1 MSSPTTTNQPS
12 PSPSPSLFSDD
23 NFRLDSPY
31 LHRLIHHHNNNRRTP
46 TSQSFIASLTTITIT
61 HNNPTELCPVCKE
74 QFVINDLVKK
84 LPCKHI
90 YHVECIVPW
99 LECNSSCPVCRF
111 EMPKE
116 AKKRSSRSRVL
127 RFGEVVE
134 DNEVMLGVGFRSLSE
149 SGFGESGGDVL
160 SWSNWPM
167 NGVGDGDGI
176 NVFALFSLCRIAQR
190 GLLLVRLVTRTLL
203 ISSLDSVGLEAWA
216 MVHGSTRGNRY
227 WDTWLCSW
235 PSIALSLRDGM
246 VWLLCTS
253 KITRASTGDL
263 VRCNPMDSC
272 EMELQLITSHILF
285 GLTILDV
292 IYRMCNS
299 FNFTLKSNKHRNV
312 LNVHRR
318 QLRHTYM
325 SASKAIYLIFSVLPG
340 LYVKYLWLT

>member
-1 MSSPTTTNQPS
+1 
-12 PSPSPSLFSDD
+12 
-23 NFRLDSPY
+23 
-31 LHRLIHHHNNNRRTP
+31 
-46 TSQSFIASLTTITIT
+46 
-61 HNNPTELCPVCKE
+61 
-74 QFVINDLVKK
+74 
-84 LPCKHI
+84 
-90 YHVECIVPW
+90 
-99 LECNSSCPVCRF
+99 
-111 EMPKE
+111 MPKE
-116 AKKRSSRSRVL
+116 AKKWSSRSRVL

-216 MVHGSTRGNRY
+216 MVHGSTRGNSTISVWVQYRPVGYGFLVDIRY

-246 VWLLCTS
+246 VWLLYTS

-325 SASKAIYLIFSVLPG
+325 SASKAIYLIFFGFPG
-340 LYVKYLWLT
+340 LYVNFLWLT